1 MKFKLAVNES
11 EEIAMT
17 NLKAKGEAIHET
29 KILTSELG
37 AIVGK
42 TPQWIRQLTRDGVL
56 KQVGRGKYILG
67 DAVQAY
73 IDHAAGGK
81 EENGKPRYVDA
92 RTEHELIKKEKAE
105 MELRA
110 LKGQLHEA
118 KDVRMIMNDMIIT
131 AKSKLQAIP
140 SRIAMQLENESA
152 TVIEETISRE
162 ISEALK
168 ILSEYSPEKFKKK
181 VED

>member
-1 MKFKLAVNES
+1 MKKLK
-11 EEIAMT
+11 T
-17 NLKAKGEAIHET
+17 KGEAVHEIQ
-29 KILTSELG
+29 ILTSELG
-37 AIVGK
+37 LIVGK
-42 TPQWIRQLTRDGVL
+42 TPQWIRQLTRDGIL
-56 KQVGRGKYILG
+56 KQVGREKYILG

-73 IDHAAGGK
+73 IEHASGGK
-81 EENGKPRYVDA
+81 EDNGKPRYVDA

-105 MELRA
+105 MELRS

-118 KDVRMIMNDMIIT
+118 KDVRMIMNDMIIS

-152 TVIEETISRE
+152 TVIEETISKE
-162 ISEALK
+162 LYEALK
-168 ILSEYSPEKFKKK
+168 ILSEYSPDKFKKK

>member
-1 MKFKLAVNES
+1 MAKTK
-11 EEIAMT
+11 T
-17 NLKAKGEAIHET
+17 KGEFIHET

-56 KQVGRGKYILG
+56 KQVGRGKYVLA

-73 IDHAAGGK
+73 IDHVQGGK
-81 EENGKPRYVDA
+81 PDNSKPRYVDA

-105 MELRA
+105 LELRA

-118 KDVRMIMNDMIIT
+118 KDVRMIMSDMIIT
-131 AKSKLQAIP
+131 AKSKLQSIS
-140 SRIAMQLENESA
+140 SRISIQLENESA
-152 TVIEETISRE
+152 TVIEETISKE
-162 ISEALK
+162 ISEVLK
-168 ILSEYSPEKFKKK
+168 TLTEYSPDKFIKSH
-181 VED
+181 ED